1 MAKDET
7 PIYEIY
13 VMSEPWHLDSNKFP
27 SCGHR
32 ERVGFYYEKDIAI
45 RAVEENWCD
54 LQDHY
59 AHAAEVCKVEPGLY
73 SFPSRREYWYF
84 LWNQQKEKFE
94 LARKPK
100 LEGWE
105 VES

>member
-13 VMSEPWHLDSNKFP
+13 VMSEPWHLDSDKFP

-32 ERVGFYYEKDIAI
+32 ERVGFYYEKDTAI

-54 LQDHY
+54 LQDYY
-59 AHAAEVCKVEPGLY
+59 AQAAEVCKVEPGLY
-73 SFPSRREYWYF
+73 SLPSRHEYWYF
-84 LWNQQKEKFE
+84 LWNQQEEKFE

-100 LEGWE
+100 LGLWE
-105 VES
+105 AGY